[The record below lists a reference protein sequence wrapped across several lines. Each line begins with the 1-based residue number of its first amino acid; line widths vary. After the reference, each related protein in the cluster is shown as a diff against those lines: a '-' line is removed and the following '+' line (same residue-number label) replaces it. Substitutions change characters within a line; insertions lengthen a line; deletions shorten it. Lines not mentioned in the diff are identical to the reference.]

1 MMSTEGEM
9 DREGTM
15 RGKMQGRGRGRDGK
29 NKKDMWN
36 GEMMTYKM
44 YLQKRL
50 SAVKYS
56 KSVPKSASTDMGSG

>member
-15 RGKMQGRGRGRDGK
+15 RGKMQGRGRGRGRDGK

-36 GEMMTYKM
+36 GEMMTY
-44 YLQKRL
+44 
-50 SAVKYS
+50 
-56 KSVPKSASTDMGSG
+56 